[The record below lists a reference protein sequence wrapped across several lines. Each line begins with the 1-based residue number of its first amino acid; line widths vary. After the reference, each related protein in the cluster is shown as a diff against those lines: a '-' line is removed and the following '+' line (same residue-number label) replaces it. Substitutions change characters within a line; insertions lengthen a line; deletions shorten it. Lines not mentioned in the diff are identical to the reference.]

1 MDAQIIR
8 KRLRKQWL
16 DEQRRK
22 HGQMPINDNVDGP
35 FLGVYGYNAKI
46 YRLEHACSQS
56 DLELDRYDV
65 RHFDQI
71 SSSSEATLADSELHS
86 IRFAELESAHVSELR
101 VFEMSGEERRM
112 YIESIGRHAPKDAT
126 FLSSESKP
134 NEFILP
140 VHVPDSMP
148 APRTRRQFEIIEHTA
163 RFIADQPIDRA
174 PRMELTIQG
183 KQGTSADFEFLNQ
196 TSVLYPF
203 YTHIVWLM
211 RTNLYAY
218 TESSSE
224 SEQDEAPVLPS
235 GSEPLAA
242 PLDEK
247 AKRRLRAF
255 YEVEFA
261 ASYTHFCEYL
271 ESDTMSENVPTFSSP
286 QEEIAFWREVAMDAR
301 TQLEDKDIELAEHQL
316 QSSEL
321 EAELEQEIRHLEKA
335 NTDLRTKNE
344 RLKYEL
350 EELKRKYHAVELK
363 SGKELESI
371 ERELHYVRS
380 QQELYQS
387 RTRELEQD
395 NDDLERERRAANST
409 MRSMELRLSQ
419 AQETNSKMLG
429 EVEAKKL
436 LADEVQRLKDEV
448 RDMNLELNIAR
459 SRSSRGPQPGLSK
472 SSANVDSGDNPSRV
486 VHDIMNRVKDLES
499 RLAGARNK
507 VTPLIG
513 DSGQYATLRSRVTR
527 NRTVS
532 TPKAASLFASGSSAM
547 SGAETMMRRPTNPT
561 STRPPINE
569 SRIPTSSLLE
579 SRRERSRILRES
591 FRKGVDEVP
600 RQQTVP
606 QQR

>member
-1 MDAQIIR
+1 MD
-8 KRLRKQWL
+8 KRQ
-16 DEQRRK
+16 K
-22 HGQMPINDNVDGP
+22 HGQKSIDNVDNC
-35 FLGVYGYNAKI
+35 FLGVFGYSAKV
-46 YRLEHACSQS
+46 YRVEHTCRQS
-56 DLELDRYDV
+56 DRALDRYDA
-65 RHFDQI
+65 RHFDQN
-71 SSSSEATLADSELHS
+71 SCSEPALDDEELHS
-86 IRFAELESAHVSELR
+86 MRFAELEHARVSEAQ
-101 VFEMSGEERRM
+101 VFGMSGEDRRM
-112 YIESIGRHAPKDAT
+112 YIESIGCDAPNST
-126 FLSSESKP
+126 LQLSEP
-134 NEFILP
+134 NDPEPNKLKLP
-140 VHVPDSMP
+140 VQVPDSMTT
-148 APRTRRQFEIIEHTA
+148 PRTLRQFEIIEHTA
-163 RFIADQPIDRA
+163 RFIANQPPDRA
-174 PRMELTIQG
+174 SCMELTIQG

-196 TSVLYPF
+196 TSALYPF
-203 YTHIVWLM
+203 YTHVVWLM
-211 RTNLYAY
+211 RTNLYSY
-218 TESSSE
+218 TASSSD
-224 SEQDEAPVLPS
+224 SEHEAHG

-247 AKRRLRAF
+247 AKRRLRAVEL
-255 YEVEFA
+255 YEVEFTGA
-261 ASYTHFCEYL
+261 HTRFCEYL
-271 ESDTMSENVPTFSSP
+271 GSDTMSEKIPTFSSP

-344 RLKYEL
+344 RLKHEL

-409 MRSMELRLSQ
+409 MRSMEQRLSQ

-459 SRSSRGPQPGLSK
+459 SRSRGPQPGLSK
-472 SSANVDSGDNPSRV
+472 SSANVDMGDNPSRV

-532 TPKAASLFASGSSAM
+532 TPKAASLFASGSSM
-547 SGAETMMRRPTNPT
+547 GGAETMMRRPTNPT
-561 STRPPINE
+561 SARPPMNE

>member
-1 MDAQIIR
+1 
-8 KRLRKQWL
+8 
-16 DEQRRK
+16 
-22 HGQMPINDNVDGP
+22 
-35 FLGVYGYNAKI
+35 
-46 YRLEHACSQS
+46 
-56 DLELDRYDV
+56 
-65 RHFDQI
+65 
-71 SSSSEATLADSELHS
+71 
-86 IRFAELESAHVSELR
+86 
-101 VFEMSGEERRM
+101 
-112 YIESIGRHAPKDAT
+112 
-126 FLSSESKP
+126 
-134 NEFILP
+134 
-140 VHVPDSMP
+140 
-148 APRTRRQFEIIEHTA
+148 
-163 RFIADQPIDRA
+163 
-174 PRMELTIQG
+174 
-183 KQGTSADFEFLNQ
+183 
-196 TSVLYPF
+196 
-203 YTHIVWLM
+203 
-211 RTNLYAY
+211 
-218 TESSSE
+218 
-224 SEQDEAPVLPS
+224 
-235 GSEPLAA
+235 
-242 PLDEK
+242 
-247 AKRRLRAF
+247 
-255 YEVEFA
+255 
-261 ASYTHFCEYL
+261 
-271 ESDTMSENVPTFSSP
+271 MSENIPTFSSA

-344 RLKYEL
+344 RLKHEL

-459 SRSSRGPQPGLSK
+459 SRSRGQPGLSK
-472 SSANVDSGDNPSRV
+472 SSANVDAGDNPSRV

-561 STRPPINE
+561 STRPQLNE

>member
-1 MDAQIIR
+1 MFR
-8 KRLRKQWL
+8 
-16 DEQRRK
+16 
-22 HGQMPINDNVDGP
+22 
-35 FLGVYGYNAKI
+35 
-46 YRLEHACSQS
+46 
-56 DLELDRYDV
+56 
-65 RHFDQI
+65 
-71 SSSSEATLADSELHS
+71 
-86 IRFAELESAHVSELR
+86 
-101 VFEMSGEERRM
+101 
-112 YIESIGRHAPKDAT
+112 
-126 FLSSESKP
+126 
-134 NEFILP
+134 
-140 VHVPDSMP
+140 
-148 APRTRRQFEIIEHTA
+148 
-163 RFIADQPIDRA
+163 
-174 PRMELTIQG
+174 
-183 KQGTSADFEFLNQ
+183 
-196 TSVLYPF
+196 
-203 YTHIVWLM
+203 
-211 RTNLYAY
+211 
-218 TESSSE
+218 
-224 SEQDEAPVLPS
+224 
-235 GSEPLAA
+235 
-242 PLDEK
+242 
-247 AKRRLRAF
+247 
-255 YEVEFA
+255 
-261 ASYTHFCEYL
+261 
-271 ESDTMSENVPTFSSP
+271 FSSP

-344 RLKYEL
+344 RLKHEL

-409 MRSMELRLSQ
+409 MRSMEQRLSQ

-459 SRSSRGPQPGLSK
+459 SRSRGPQPGLSK
-472 SSANVDSGDNPSRV
+472 SSANVDMGDNPSRV

-532 TPKAASLFASGSSAM
+532 TPKAASLFASGSSM
-547 SGAETMMRRPTNPT
+547 GGAETMMRRPTNPT
-561 STRPPINE
+561 SARPPMNE